1 MNAREEPWPEDERLR
16 RAQDGDESAMREL
29 LAQHLDSLR
38 AYVRIQIPQELREI
52 EAVSDV
58 VQSVCRVVLKN
69 SRFEYRGDAQ
79 FKCWL
84 YRAVTLRI
92 RSKLRDA
99 HAQRRDRRRVE
110 AGVDPDLLSHYSWA
124 VTPSEVLAMQEE
136 AARIE
141 KAFDELSEQDSE
153 LLALRFIAD
162 VPLDEIARHL
172 GIGGDA
178 ARKRIHRA
186 RVRLAHLLDRSA

>member
-110 AGVDPDLLSHYSWA
+110 AGVDP